1 MSSTASNIEFYIFSF
16 IIPQV
21 DGLKQELEKRKLT
34 KSGTKA
40 ELQERLLNY
49 ITTHDIA
56 GNDDDYIY
64 RTTLSVRKT
73 CLNVT
78 DLIFVRRSYIE
89 TVSYTHL
96 TLPTILLV

>member
-1 MSSTASNIEFYIFSF
+1 MSRTASNIEFYIFSF

-56 GNDDDYIY
+56 GTDDCIY
-64 RTTLSVRKT
+64 KTTLTVRNFCKKFDT
-73 CLNVT
+73 FECN
-78 DLIFVRRSYIE
+78 RSYFCTKE
-89 TVSYTHL
+89 LY
-96 TLPTILLV
+96 